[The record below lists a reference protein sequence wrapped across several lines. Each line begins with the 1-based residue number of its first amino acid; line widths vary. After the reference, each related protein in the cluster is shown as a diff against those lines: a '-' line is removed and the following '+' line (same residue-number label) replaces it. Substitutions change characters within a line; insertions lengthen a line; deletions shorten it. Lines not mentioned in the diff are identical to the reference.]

1 MESIKRY
8 LNLLKKVKDRKEQE
22 RNHYVKQAFIQYY
35 QPLLDF
41 KKMIFEIPEEL
52 THKDIKAKLV
62 KTKEN
67 TL

>member
-1 MESIKRY
+1 M
-8 LNLLKKVKDRKEQE
+8 KDRKEQE